1 MKAQVIATTPW
12 SSDVQK
18 ALARAVRQP
27 ATRQGSEF
35 LFDCL
40 IKYHHGTAVILP
52 VPTSQCVPLNLPNPI
67 PYRGVSIGVVGEA
80 STEPSTC
87 VVTSSG
93 EVLAREAQTFDADGG
108 ISFCTPAYG
117 EGGEVWNGDDY
128 VYMFYKQWSPQ
139 QIRLDHK
146 LSFDVPQDCIYP
158 VTPTPPDHPD
168 INNTENPPSPATIAQ
183 WNADWA
189 AGQDV
194 LKRRRRNWFKQN
206 HDSVLAQL
214 AAGEGSALPI
224 AWDYVIKCGA
234 PVSTHT
240 YRPIV
245 ASVAYADSTVSDT
258 RDANDSGTVV
268 VQRVTTVNY
277 RIPVVQSDGT
287 SVIEQREE
295 VITGTQTQ
303 RWQRH
308 TTDGIGAPTPLS
320 EHITLE
326 NWYEPTAFNTAG
338 HAAEMPLMFHQ
349 LVNDKKTVSRGTKL
363 FWSGEVEYQSFFRP
377 DSSFGAPAYTV
388 GFDDAYTP
396 PIPAY
401 LNTLRATAPEFVLTY
416 RQDAPIKY
424 DATGA
429 LASTD
434 WNDSALQD
442 GQSVNIIVFGPQD
455 KGMFGEWNEGDTSA
469 EVFGTATYQYDAG
482 YFTLSG
488 WTPADT
494 TSGQNLVPVISA
506 PTSNAPTSNAIVKY
520 NGLVW
525 ADVIAGAKA
534 DNAKLR
540 APTTPAQQFTA
551 AILAAAKAAP

>member
-1 MKAQVIATTPW
+1 MKVRVLDQAQW
-12 SSDVQK
+12 SDSVSQ
-18 ALARAVRQP
+18 ALARAKSYRGRQP
-27 ATRQGSEF
+27 QREF
-35 LFDCL
+35 FADCL
-40 IKYHHGTAVILP
+40 IVYAGDVATIIP
-52 VPTSQCVPLNLPNPI
+52 VPTSQCVPVKLPNPI

-80 STEPSTC
+80 TTEPSTC

-93 EVLAREAQTFDADGG
+93 EVLAREAQTIDADGG

-117 EGGEVWNGDDY
+117 DGEEVWNGDDY

-146 LSFDVPQDCIYP
+146 LNFDVPQDCVYP
-158 VTPTPPDHPD
+158 LTPTPPDHPD
-168 INNTENPPSPATIAQ
+168 SNNTENPPSAATIDQ

-189 AGQDV
+189 AGQAA
-194 LKRRRRNWFKQN
+194 LKLRRRNWFKKN

-214 AAGEGSALPI
+214 AAGGGLALPV
-224 AWDYVIKCGA
+224 AWDYAIKCGA

-258 RDANDSGTVV
+258 RGSNGSGTVV

-287 SVIEQREE
+287 SVTEQREE

-308 TTDGIGAPTPLS
+308 TTADIGTPTPLS

-338 HAAEMPLMFHQ
+338 SLAEMPLMFHQ
-349 LVNDKKTVSRGTKL
+349 LVNDKKTASRGTKL

-388 GFDDAYTP
+388 GFDGAYTP

-401 LNTLRATAPEFVLTY
+401 LNTLRATVPEFMLTY
-416 RQDAPIKY
+416 RQDVPIKY

-442 GQSVNIIVFGPQD
+442 GQSVSVIVFGPQG
-455 KGMFGEWNEGDTSA
+455 KGMFGEWDEGDTSA

-488 WTPADT
+488 WTPAEPAA
-494 TSGQNLVPVISA
+494 GKNLVPVS
-506 PTSNAPTSNAIVKY
+506 SAPTSNAIVKY

-525 ADVIAGAKA
+525 ADVIAGARA
-534 DNAKLR
+534 DNAQLR
-540 APTTPAQQFTA
+540 APTSPAQQFTA